1 MSRLGRLVTQATAM
15 KHENKYHRYGPTR
28 GLLSATDKELDLLLA
43 DIDLPSKHP
52 DYFQDVSKEEYDKN
66 FQWI

>member
-1 MSRLGRLVTQATAM
+1 M